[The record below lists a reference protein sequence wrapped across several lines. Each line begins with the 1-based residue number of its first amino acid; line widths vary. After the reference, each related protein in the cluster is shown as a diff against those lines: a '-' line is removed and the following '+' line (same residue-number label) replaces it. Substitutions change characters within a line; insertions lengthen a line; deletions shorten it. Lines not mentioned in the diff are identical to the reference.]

1 MPRMSKSR
9 LQDQFYEVS
18 TRLMNEAYAQNRE
31 TLIAAGQA
39 IADSIEQGGVLHLF
53 GSGHSAM
60 VALELIGR
68 AGGLVPV
75 TGILDP
81 SGGMAETLPGYGK
94 RLLQAHASRFGMNAG
109 ECVVVVSNS
118 GKNPS
123 PVEVAMAAKERGA
136 KIIALSSLE
145 MSHAAKTDPAV
156 EKKLYEVA
164 DFVLDNRGVNGDAAL
179 EYTSGQKVGPTS
191 TLTGCLLLN
200 LLLMEILE
208 ELQARGVEAPLLKSQ
223 NLEGATES
231 NEELKKKYR
240 PRLSRL

>member
-1 MPRMSKSR
+1 MR
-9 LQDQFYEVS
+9 
-18 TRLMNEAYAQNRE
+18 EAYEQNRE
-31 TLIAAGQA
+31 PLAAA
-39 IADSIEQGGVLHLF
+39 ALAVADSIEKGGVLHLF

-94 RLLQAHASRFGMNAG
+94 RLLNAHASRYGLNPD

-123 PVEVAMAAKERGA
+123 PLEVAIAAKEKGA
-136 KIIALSSLE
+136 KIIAVTSLE
-145 MSHAAKTDPAV
+145 MSRAAKVDPTV
-156 EKKLYEVA
+156 GKKLYEIA
-164 DFVLDNRGVNGDAAL
+164 DFVLDNRGVNGDAAID
-179 EYTSGQKVGPTS
+179 YTDGQRVGPTS

-200 LLLMEILE
+200 LLLMEILDVLKE
-208 ELQARGVEAPLLKSQ
+208 RGVKAPLLKSQ

-231 NEELKKKYR
+231 NEELKKRYR